1 MESRGCRR
9 GATGV
14 LTCMSHDGDM
24 TTSIPAG
31 PDPATIVRY
40 ILDTYPDAD
49 LVEAMNAYFF
59 SVDPEKHW
67 PNFATIV
74 RTNEHDDA
82 SRLDREG
89 AFRLNLG
96 VDRATFERVS
106 AADPDPD
113 FTAFD
118 TLLPHPVYG
127 QQHWISILNPTEVTF
142 QRSVIPLI
150 ALAHDR
156 VAATHA
162 RHHRSRL
169 HSRADRPG

>member
-1 MESRGCRR
+1 
-9 GATGV
+9 
-14 LTCMSHDGDM
+14 M
-24 TTSIPAG
+24 TTSIPSG

-67 PNFATIV
+67 PNFATLV
-74 RTNEHDDA
+74 TTDEHDDA
-82 SRLDREG
+82 SDLGRPG

-96 VDRATFERVS
+96 VDRPTFERI
-106 AADPDPD
+106 AAAEPDPD

-127 QQHWISILNPTEVTF
+127 QQLWISILNPTFETF
-142 QRSVIPLI
+142 EGTVVPLI

-156 VAATHA
+156 LAATRA
-162 RHHRSRL
+162 RHRSVVM
-169 HSRADRPG
+169 PPQ